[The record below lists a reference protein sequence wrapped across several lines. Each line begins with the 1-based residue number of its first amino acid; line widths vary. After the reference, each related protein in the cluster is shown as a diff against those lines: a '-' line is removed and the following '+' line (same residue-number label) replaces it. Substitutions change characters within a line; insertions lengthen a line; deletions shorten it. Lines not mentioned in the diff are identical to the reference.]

1 MKPESPG
8 RNKKLVKKRNGHKFS
23 IQFSHIM
30 KINDCLPS

>member
-23 IQFSHIM
+23 IQFFPHNED
-30 KINDCLPS
+30 K